1 MPLPEQHAEARL
13 AAAREA
19 SAESS
24 WRLQH
29 ALLVSSSG
37 FGEMVQ
43 QRLHKCRW
51 RERLVGRGRFG
62 RAARLG
68 VARSRVLN
76 VACWRLGLGVPECMW
91 HDMCDV
97 V

>member
-37 FGEMVQ
+37 FGEMAQ
-43 QRLHKCRW
+43 QRLQKCRW
-51 RERLVGRGRFG
+51 RERE
-62 RAARLG
+62 AA
-68 VARSRVLN
+68 
-76 VACWRLGLGVPECMW
+76 
-91 HDMCDV
+91 
-97 V
+97 

>member
-1 MPLPEQHAEARL
+1 MEADLAESIVLGEKFLEAGVAKFGAGIEEEVVEWAAFMPLPEQHAEARL

-43 QRLHKCRW
+43 QRQQKCRW
-51 RERLVGRGRFG
+51 RERE
-62 RAARLG
+62 AA
-68 VARSRVLN
+68 
-76 VACWRLGLGVPECMW
+76 
-91 HDMCDV
+91 
-97 V
+97 